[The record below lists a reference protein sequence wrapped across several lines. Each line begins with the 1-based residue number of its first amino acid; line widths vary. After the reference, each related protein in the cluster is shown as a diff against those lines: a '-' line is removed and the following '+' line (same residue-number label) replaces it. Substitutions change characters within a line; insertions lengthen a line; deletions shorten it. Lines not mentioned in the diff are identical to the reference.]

1 MAEIVAAKAVPTWG
15 QSQAYVN
22 SHKWECDIVAMI
34 KAWAVAHPDELDA
47 LDRKTKMMRRENAY
61 RQAFGSRAAN
71 MAHFAEVPVLLDK
84 AMRRAF
90 PKDAKG
96 RDWLQQQDIAAAFFR
111 HFRVG
116 VLNLRSMPDF
126 EK

>member
-1 MAEIVAAKAVPTWG
+1 MAEIAQAKSVTWG
-15 QSQAYVN
+15 EARANIN
-22 SHKWECDIVAMI
+22 SHKWEADIVAMI
-34 KAWAVAHPDELDA
+34 RAWAMAHPDELVA
-47 LDRKTKMMRRENAY
+47 LDRQMKMARRENAY
-61 RQAFGSRAAN
+61 RRAFGGPAKD

-84 AMRRAF
+84 AMKRAF
-90 PKDAKG
+90 PVDKKG
-96 RDWLQQQDIAAAFFR
+96 RDWLQQQDIASAFFR